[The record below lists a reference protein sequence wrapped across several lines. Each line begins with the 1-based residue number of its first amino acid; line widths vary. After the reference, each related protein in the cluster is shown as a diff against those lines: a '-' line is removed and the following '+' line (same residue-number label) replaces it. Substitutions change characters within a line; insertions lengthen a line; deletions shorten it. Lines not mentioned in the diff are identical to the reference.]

1 MSKIARLAA
10 YAAAFEKAYES
21 DDWAVVRPFFAE
33 GAVYDAGVAPLLGGR
48 ATGREAILDHFRAVL
63 DGFDRRFESRELAL
77 LEGPLEEGATVR
89 IRGTATYRADGFPE
103 LVLTLDEIVTFEG
116 EAIVHLEDRY
126 DAAMQDELE
135 AYVREHG
142 EALGFELEPRSSA

>member
-1 MSKIARLAA
+1 
-10 YAAAFEKAYES
+10 
-21 DDWAVVRPFFAE
+21 
-33 GAVYDAGVAPLLGGR
+33 
-48 ATGREAILDHFRAVL
+48 
-63 DGFDRRFESRELAL
+63 
-77 LEGPLEEGATVR
+77 VR